1 MTPRIDTSHF
11 FWLVTYF
18 LKFAGQLELDLG
30 HVHTIFTFDIVGYS
44 VYEAVSICEQLDIAG
59 FDLVP
64 SLRRLHLSVTA
75 IREFLQAIETYKK
88 ISHLRDVDMRY
99 LLQLECQIASSQ
111 DLRNL
116 FVLLLRK
123 FNPSIQSKQYLQD
136 VIVTNHQLLMLLDQV
151 SRRKELEQEN
161 SFSIDEHIRE
171 FASVDILHWFGY
183 LLEEF
188 HENGDFVND
197 CIFTMMHHVA
207 GDVGQVSILFQ
218 PIILK
223 AFSKIWD
230 TEFVMCDVRTNW
242 VNLNVFPSNLI
253 LHFFL
258 SFSGLVRFG

>member
-1 MTPRIDTSHF
+1 M
-11 FWLVTYF
+11 
-18 LKFAGQLELDLG
+18 G
-30 HVHTIFTFDIVGYS
+30 HVHSIFTFDIVGYS

-88 ISHLRDVDMRY
+88 ISHLREVDMRY
-99 LLQLECQIASSQ
+99 LLQLEYQIASSQ
-111 DLRNL
+111 DFRNL

-136 VIVTNHQLLMLLDQV
+136 VIVTNHQFLMLLDQV
-151 SRRKELEQEN
+151 SRRTELEQEN
-161 SFSIDEHIRE
+161 SFSVDEHIRE
-171 FASVDILHWFGY
+171 FASVDIIHWFGY

-207 GDVGQVSILFQ
+207 GDVRQVSVLFQ
-218 PIILK
+218 PIVLK

-230 TEFVMCDVRTNW
+230 TEFVMCDVRGSYFIHNEHP
-242 VNLNVFPSNLI
+242 V
-253 LHFFL
+253 
-258 SFSGLVRFG
+258 

>member
-1 MTPRIDTSHF
+1 M
-11 FWLVTYF
+11 TYF
-18 LKFAGQLELDLG
+18 LKFAAQLELDLS
-30 HVHTIFTFDIVGYS
+30 HVQSIFTFDIVGYA
-44 VYEAVSICEQLDIAG
+44 VYEAVGICEQLDLSG

-88 ISHLRDVDMRY
+88 ISHLRKEDLRY
-99 LLQLECQIASSQ
+99 LRKLEVQIGCSE
-111 DLRNL
+111 DLRSL
-116 FVLLLRK
+116 FVLLLRR

-151 SRRKELEQEN
+151 ARRSEVSLV
-161 SFSIDEHIRE
+161 DDHIRH

-183 LLEEF
+183 LLEDF

-197 CIFTMMHHVA
+197 CIFTMLHHVA
-207 GDVGQVSILFQ
+207 GDLGQVSMLFQ

-230 TEFVMCDVRTNW
+230 TEFVMCDVSNF
-242 VNLNVFPSNLI
+242 VLFQKQNLLKSLFSFLPSYP
-253 LHFFL
+253 
-258 SFSGLVRFG
+258 GLVRPGGVRDQ

>member
-1 MTPRIDTSHF
+1 M
-11 FWLVTYF
+11 
-18 LKFAGQLELDLG
+18 G
-30 HVHTIFTFDIVGYS
+30 HVHSIFTFDIVGYS

-88 ISHLRDVDMRY
+88 ISHLREVDMRY
-99 LLQLECQIASSQ
+99 LLQLEYQIASSQ

-136 VIVTNHQLLMLLDQV
+136 VIVTNHQFLMLLDQV
-151 SRRKELEQEN
+151 SRRTELEQEN
-161 SFSIDEHIRE
+161 SFSVDEHIRE
-171 FASVDILHWFGY
+171 FASVDIIHWFGY

-207 GDVGQVSILFQ
+207 GDVGQVSVLFQ
-218 PIILK
+218 PIVLK

-230 TEFVMCDVRTNW
+230 TEFVMCDVRGSYFIHNEHPF
-242 VNLNVFPSNLI
+242 LMKA
-253 LHFFL
+253 FL
-258 SFSGLVRFG
+258 SSPIRRTGQTWWST